1 MSTKDSATDN
11 ATTTTS
17 KAAKSAP
24 RLVGVPPLPAEPTLK
39 AGPGQKVVTSPT
51 GTKSVVDD
59 EAVESL
65 KTQGYRVGG

>member
-1 MSTKDSATDN
+1 MTSEKSATDK
-11 ATTTTS
+11 AT
-17 KAAKSAP
+17 SAP
-24 RLVGVPPLPAEPTLK
+24 LVVGAPAVTVEPEAK

-59 EAVESL
+59 EAVELL